1 MKTNWEWESI
11 ETRYIPQIPDTSRF
25 LTKYRCVRIT
35 VASQVSQVAPRK
47 GPQFPVLALP
57 KLRPQQHTRA
67 RKKKTPVFPVV
78 SEVGF
83 SPI

>member
-11 ETRYIPQIPDTSRF
+11 ETRYIPQILDTSRF

-35 VASQVSQVAPRK
+35 VVSQVSQVALRK

-57 KLRPQQHTRA
+57 KLTPQRRTRA
-67 RKKKTPVFPVV
+67 RKKKRR
-78 SEVGF
+78 F
-83 SPI
+83 SRLYPKWGLAV